1 VLDAAPAVLSVVYGV
16 PSGELVEGA
25 RERGIRLIGT
35 ATTVAEAVA
44 LDEAGVDAIVATGA
58 EAAGHRVSFLAPA
71 EESLVGTFALVPQV
85 VDAVRRPVIAAGGV
99 ADRRGVAAALA
110 LGDVQRLPFGD
121 ETFNLI
127 VSAHMLYHVPDIEA
141 ALREFARVLKPEGVL
156 AIIVGTEHDQLAL
169 AELFAAA
176 GGDFHLA
183 RYADERFNADI
194 APRYLDSIFELIER
208 TLVTPHLVVPDAEVL
223 VAHFE
228 GERAVAE
235 PALRDGVR
243 WDAFIENV
251 RRVASETIAR
261 DGAFRIPEE
270 IALLRCTRPVQR

>member
-1 VLDAAPAVLSVVYGV
+1 
-16 PSGELVEGA
+16 
-25 RERGIRLIGT
+25 
-35 ATTVAEAVA
+35 
-44 LDEAGVDAIVATGA
+44 
-58 EAAGHRVSFLAPA
+58 
-71 EESLVGTFALVPQV
+71 
-85 VDAVRRPVIAAGGV
+85 
-99 ADRRGVAAALA
+99 
-110 LGDVQRLPFGD
+110 
-121 ETFNLI
+121 
-127 VSAHMLYHVPDIEA
+127 
-141 ALREFARVLKPEGVL
+141 
-156 AIIVGTEHDQLAL
+156 
-169 AELFAAA
+169 AAA

-270 IALLRCTRPVQR
+270 IAL